1 MPNVLVLSFEGFSFS
16 SRQLYEQLLP
26 KLLSRAIVHESLTI
40 QDALNYVL
48 SSWPTIILVTD
59 PSITLDN
66 EESQRLLEAISGY
79 TKHGCTTIFMGFF
92 AETVEFENL
101 ETMFKLHF
109 DLPWRAAELSKHETR
124 LLAIDESMIRTASL
138 VPSFYANALFLA
150 KVPVAQTVYSGPLG
164 NTLSTYAAYGR
175 VGLGKVGF
183 VGDTNFGDEPER
195 LILAMCHLDRPED
208 SLQEEED
215 TESWD

>member
-48 SSWPTIILVTD
+48 SSWPTIILVSD
-59 PSITLDN
+59 PGITLEN
-66 EESQRLLEAISGY
+66 EESQELLTAIAEY

-92 AETVEFENL
+92 AETVDL
-101 ETMFKLHF
+101 GRLDYMFKTQF
-109 DLPWRAAELSKHETR
+109 NLPWRVSEMSKHEIR
-124 LLAIDESMIRTASL
+124 LHTLDESLIRTASL

-150 KVPVAQTVYSGPLG
+150 KVPVAQTVYIGAIG
-164 NTLSTYAAYGR
+164 TTSTIYAAYGR
-175 VGLGKVGF
+175 VGLGKVGY
-183 VGDTNFGDEPER
+183 VGDVNFGDESER
-195 LILAMCHLDRPED
+195 VILAMCHLDRLED
-208 SLQEEED
+208 SLEEGDD
-215 TESWD
+215 TES

>member
-48 SSWPTIILVTD
+48 SSWPTIILVSD
-59 PSITLDN
+59 PGITFEN
-66 EESQRLLEAISGY
+66 EENQELLTAIAEY

-92 AETVEFENL
+92 AETVAHDRL
-101 ETMFKLHF
+101 ETMFKKHF
-109 DLPWRAAELSKHETR
+109 SLPWRVAELSKHEIR
-124 LLAIDESMIRTASL
+124 LLTIEESMIRTTSL

-150 KVPVAQTVYSGPLG
+150 KVPVAQNVYSGPLG
-164 NTLSTYAAYGR
+164 TTLTTYAAYGR
-175 VGLGKVGF
+175 VGLGKVGY
-183 VGDTNFGDEPER
+183 VGDVNFGDEPER
-195 LILAMCHLDRPED
+195 VILAMCHLDRPED
-208 SLQEEED
+208 SLEEEYD
-215 TESWD
+215 EEP